1 MSEQGIEQLMDS
13 LILGNCQFMLSQSYD
28 GGTNLRDYKSK
39 DLIHALERSL
49 VIERKDLAEI
59 IREEFAWR
67 MEKITTDEEDEED
80 YDPSQG
86 RHSGVC
92 RGCHNHQP
100 DLSNDDGYCGN
111 CN

>member
-13 LILGNCQFMLSQSYD
+13 LILGNCQFMNSQNYD
-28 GGTNLRDYKSK
+28 GGVNLRDYESK
-39 DLIHALERSL
+39 HLVHALERSL
-49 VIERKDLAEI
+49 VIDRKDLAEV
-59 IREEFAWR
+59 IREELAWR
-67 MEKITTDEEDEED
+67 MEKTTTDMEDEED

-92 RGCHNHQP
+92 RGCDEHKG
-100 DLSNDDGYCGN
+100 DCSNDDGYCGD